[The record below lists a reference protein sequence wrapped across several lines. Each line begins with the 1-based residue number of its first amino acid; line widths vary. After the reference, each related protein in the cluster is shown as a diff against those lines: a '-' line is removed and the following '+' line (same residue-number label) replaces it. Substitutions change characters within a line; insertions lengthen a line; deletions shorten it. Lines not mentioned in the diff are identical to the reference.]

1 MPVTKSAQK
10 ALKQDQRRKA
20 ENLKT
25 KNAYKKAVAYF
36 KNHPSTKALSQ
47 AYTGIDRAVKKHIL
61 HKNKASRLKSQL
73 AKLLK
78 EKKKK

>member
-1 MPVTKSAQK
+1 MPVTKSAK
-10 ALKQDQRRKA
+10 GALKKDQRRQA

-25 KNAYKKAVAYF
+25 KNAYKKAIGYF
-36 KNHPSTKALSQ
+36 KKNISSQALSE
-47 AYTGIDRAVKKHIL
+47 AYTKIDRAAKKNVI